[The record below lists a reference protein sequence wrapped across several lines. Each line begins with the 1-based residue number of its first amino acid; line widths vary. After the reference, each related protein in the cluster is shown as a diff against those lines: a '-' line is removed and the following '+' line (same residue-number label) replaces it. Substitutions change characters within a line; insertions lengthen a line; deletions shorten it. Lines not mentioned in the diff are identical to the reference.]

1 MPPEGRFTTPT
12 TQNAVFSDDFND
24 RIITN
29 ATCVREALIEVDLIS
44 ASLTF
49 QSSATAAGP
58 CNGAPCAANRPMT
71 YGITGNTQKNRLWKP
86 VEKLVSWLEAEGLPF
101 KLNSDVARGLAE
113 RNLLTAARC
122 RSVATPDLAQESDI
136 ILSFGGDGT
145 LLTSAQEAGTHGTPV
160 LGINIG
166 RLGFLAD
173 IEVTQ
178 VRDAI
183 RSLEQGACR
192 IEERL
197 PLAAQVQTPH
207 DKQAYWAL
215 NEFVLERSGSA
226 GLISIRVTVDG
237 VRLNDYWADGLI
249 VATPTGS
256 TAYSMSA
263 GGPIVVP
270 GSEVFILSPLAPHSL
285 TVRPV
290 VLPAD
295 SVIEAEISGKDT
307 PYVLGFD
314 GHSRPFDPR
323 ERPVTFRFA
332 KADHRVR
339 LVKLPE
345 QHYFQTLRS
354 KLMWGAGATNNDE

>member
-1 MPPEGRFTTPT
+1 
-12 TQNAVFSDDFND
+12 
-24 RIITN
+24 
-29 ATCVREALIEVDLIS
+29 
-44 ASLTF
+44 
-49 QSSATAAGP
+49 
-58 CNGAPCAANRPMT
+58 MT

-86 VEKLVSWLEAEGLPF
+86 VAELVSWLESEGLAF
-101 KLNSDVARGLAE
+101 KLNSDLASGLVE
-113 RNLLTAARC
+113 RNLTSAARC
-122 RSVATPDLAQESDI
+122 ASAATPDLAQESDM

-145 LLTSAQEAGTHGTPV
+145 LLTSAQEAGTHGTPI

-173 IEVTQ
+173 IEATQ
-178 VRDAI
+178 IRDAI
-183 RSLEQGACR
+183 RSLEQGAYR

-197 PLAAQVQTPH
+197 PLAARVQTPDSH
-207 DKQAYWAL
+207 WAYWAL

-226 GLISIRVTVDG
+226 GLISIRAIVDG
-237 VRLNDYWADGLI
+237 VHLNDYWADGLI

-285 TVRPV
+285 TIRPI

-295 SVIEAEISGKDT
+295 SVIEAEVSSDDT
-307 PYVLGFD
+307 SYVLGFD
-314 GHSRPFDPR
+314 GHSQPFNP
-323 ERPVTFRFA
+323 EEGPVTFRFA
-332 KADHRVR
+332 RANHRVR

-354 KLMWGAGATNNDE
+354 KLMWGVRGDK

>member
-1 MPPEGRFTTPT
+1 MAHHPA
-12 TQNAVFSDDFND
+12 N
-24 RIITN
+24 
-29 ATCVREALIEVDLIS
+29 
-44 ASLTF
+44 
-49 QSSATAAGP
+49 
-58 CNGAPCAANRPMT
+58 APCSSLWILSAQANKSMT
-71 YGITGNTQKNRLWKP
+71 YGITGNTKKKRLWEP
-86 VEKLVSWLEAEGLPF
+86 VAELVTWLKREGLSF
-101 KLNSDVARGLAE
+101 KLNSDLANGLRE
-113 RNLLTAARC
+113 RELLDAALC
-122 RSVATPDLAQESDI
+122 GSFATSDLAKESDI

-145 LLTSAQEAGTHGTPV
+145 LLNSAQEAGTYGTPI

-178 VRDAI
+178 VRDTI
-183 RSLEQGACR
+183 RSLEEGVYR

-197 PLAAQVQTPH
+197 PLSVQVTSPGG
-207 DKQAYWAL
+207 DREYWAL
-215 NEFVLERSGSA
+215 NEFALERSGSA

-237 VRLNDYWADGLI
+237 VHLNDYWADGLI

-256 TAYSMSA
+256 TAYSMSV

-285 TVRPV
+285 TVRPI
-290 VLPAD
+290 VLSAD
-295 SVIEAEISGKDT
+295 SVIEAEVLSSDT

-314 GHSRPFDPR
+314 GNSQSFDR
-323 ERPVTFRFA
+323 DERPAAFRFA
-332 KADHRVR
+332 RANHRVR

-354 KLMWGAGATNNDE
+354 KLMWGARGRD

>member
-1 MPPEGRFTTPT
+1 MVHSPRERPLQLSADT
-12 TQNAVFSDDFND
+12 
-24 RIITN
+24 
-29 ATCVREALIEVDLIS
+29 VR
-44 ASLTF
+44 
-49 QSSATAAGP
+49 TA
-58 CNGAPCAANRPMT
+58 NIPMT
-71 YGITGNTQKNRLWKP
+71 YGITGNTRKNRLWEP
-86 VEKLVSWLEAEGLPF
+86 VAELVTWLEREGLSF
-101 KLNSDVARGLAE
+101 KLNSELANGLRE
-113 RNLLTAARC
+113 RKLLDAALC
-122 RSVATPDLAQESDI
+122 ESGATSDLAQESDI

-145 LLTSAQEAGTHGTPV
+145 LLTSAQEAGTYGTPI

-178 VRDAI
+178 VQDTI
-183 RSLEQGACR
+183 RSLEQGVYR

-197 PLAAQVQTPH
+197 PLTVRVTSPGGH
-207 DKQAYWAL
+207 REYWAL
-215 NEFVLERSGSA
+215 NEFALERSGSA

-237 VRLNDYWADGLI
+237 VHLNDYWADGLI

-285 TVRPV
+285 TVRPI
-290 VLPAD
+290 VLSAD
-295 SVIEAEISGKDT
+295 SVIEAKVLSNDT

-314 GHSRPFDPR
+314 GNSQSFDHDEHPAA
-323 ERPVTFRFA
+323 FRFTR
-332 KADHRVR
+332 ADHRVR

-354 KLMWGAGATNNDE
+354 KLMWGARGRD

>member
-1 MPPEGRFTTPT
+1 
-12 TQNAVFSDDFND
+12 
-24 RIITN
+24 
-29 ATCVREALIEVDLIS
+29 
-44 ASLTF
+44 
-49 QSSATAAGP
+49 
-58 CNGAPCAANRPMT
+58 MT
-71 YGITGNTQKNRLWKP
+71 YGITGNTHKNRLWKP
-86 VEKLVSWLEAEGLPF
+86 VAELVSWLEGEGLSYN
-101 KLNSDVARGLAE
+101 LNSDLARGLAE
-113 RNLLTAARC
+113 RNLAPAARC
-122 RSVATPDLAQESDI
+122 ASAATPDLAQESDM

-145 LLTSAQEAGTHGTPV
+145 LLTSAQEAGTHGTPI

-178 VRDAI
+178 LRDAI
-183 RSLEQGACR
+183 RSLERGAYR

-197 PLAAQVQTPH
+197 PLAARVQTP
-207 DKQAYWAL
+207 DGDRGYWAL

-226 GLISIRVTVDG
+226 GLISIRTVVDG

-285 TVRPV
+285 TIRPI

-295 SVIEAEISGKDT
+295 SVIEAEVSSEDT

-314 GHSRPFDPR
+314 GHSQPFHP
-323 ERPVTFRFA
+323 EEGPVTFRFA
-332 KADHRVR
+332 RASHRVR

-345 QHYFQTLRS
+345 QHYFHTLRS
-354 KLMWGAGATNNDE
+354 KLMWGA